1 VEQERV
7 TITADAAASIVPPAR
22 ADTVAET
29 SPYLNRELSW
39 LAFNR
44 RVLEEAL
51 DERVPLLERVKFLA
65 IVGTNLDE
73 FFMIRVAGI
82 KQQVAA
88 GVATRSPDGMTPA
101 EQLIA
106 IRQVVES
113 DIATQRSC
121 WLLDLQPKLC
131 AQGVSVLDY
140 DELNDEQRA
149 FCTAYFEREVFPVL
163 TPLAFD
169 PSHPFPQ
176 ISNLSLNLAVV
187 INDPEEGEL
196 FARVKVPAVLPRL
209 IELTVSQLDAPA
221 AIFAERRHCFVWLDQ
236 VIAANMAA
244 LFPGMEVVEAY
255 DFRVTRNADM
265 DIVEEEA
272 ADLLRTIEQGV
283 RARRFG
289 AVVRLTAQR
298 DMPQRIRELLLAQ
311 LKLTPTDLYAV
322 DGPLGLADL
331 MALMR
336 IDRPDLKDPPF
347 YPALPASLRPARSST
362 DIFAAIR
369 GHDILLH
376 HPYDSFQPL
385 VELIAAA
392 AEDPTVLAIK
402 QTLYRVGSNSP
413 IVKALMRAREQDKQV
428 TVLVELKAR
437 FDEENNITWARALE
451 RAGVH
456 VVYGLVGLKTH
467 TKIALVVRRESDG
480 LRRYVHLG
488 TGNYNAT
495 TARLYTDLG
504 LLTCNEAIGAD
515 ASDLFNFLT
524 GYSRQTGYRKLL
536 VAPHSLRKRLTALI
550 EREIAHARS
559 GGGGQLIFKTNAVV
573 DPTIIDLLYRAAQAG
588 IQIDLIARGIC
599 CLRPGV
605 PGLSETIIVRSV
617 IGRFLEH
624 SRIYYFANGGAPEV
638 YLGSA
643 DLMQRN
649 LDRRVETLFPIED
662 LAMVTHIHDQLLMVY
677 VSDNTR
683 ARILQPDGSYRRAHL
698 KDGAMPIDSQAVFI
712 TGQSMLPN
720 AIPRYTRIATQ
731 P

>member
-1 VEQERV
+1 VEQAM
-7 TITADAAASIVPPAR
+7 ITADEAGGGTPTAL
-22 ADTVAET
+22 ADTVTET

-88 GVATRSPDGMTPA
+88 GVATRSPNGMTPA

-106 IRQVVES
+106 IRQVVER
-113 DIATQRSC
+113 DITTQRRC
-121 WLLDLQPKLC
+121 WLDELQPRLR
-131 AQGVSVLDY
+131 AQGVAVLDY
-140 DELNDEQRA
+140 NELNEQQRA

-169 PSHPFPQ
+169 PHHPFPQ
-176 ISNLSLNLAVV
+176 ISNLSINLAVV
-187 INDPEEGEL
+187 IHDVEEGEL

-209 IELTVSQLDAPA
+209 IELAGEWCDAPS
-221 AIFAERRHCFVWLDQ
+221 AIPVQRLHCFIWLDQ
-236 VIAANMAA
+236 VIAANVAA
-244 LFPGMEVVEAY
+244 LFPGMEVVEVY
-255 DFRVTRNADM
+255 DFRVTRNADVE
-265 DIVEEEA
+265 IAEEEA

-283 RARRFG
+283 RQRRFG
-289 AVVRLTAQR
+289 AVVRLTVQR
-298 DMPQRIRELLLAQ
+298 DMPQRIRDLLLAN
-311 LKLTPTDLYAV
+311 LKLTPADLYTV

-347 YPALPASLRPARSST
+347 YPALPASLHHARSSA

-369 GHDILLH
+369 GQDILLH
-376 HPYDSFQPL
+376 HPFDSFQPL
-385 VELIAAA
+385 VELIEAA
-392 AEDPTVLAIK
+392 AEDRDVLAIK

-413 IVKALMRAREQDKQV
+413 IVKALMHAREQDKQV

-451 RAGVH
+451 GAGVH
-456 VVYGLVGLKTH
+456 VVYGLIGLKTH
-467 TKIALVVRRESDG
+467 TKIALVVRREADG

-495 TARLYTDLG
+495 TARIYTDLG

-524 GYSRQTGYRKLL
+524 GYSRQRDYRKLL
-536 VAPHSLRKRLTALI
+536 VAPLSLRARLTALI
-550 EREIAHARS
+550 EREIAHASS
-559 GGGGQLIFKTNAVV
+559 GRGGQLIFKVNAVV
-573 DPTIIDLLYRAAQAG
+573 DPILIDLLYRAAQAG
-588 IQIDLIARGIC
+588 VHVDLIARGIC

-605 PGLSETIIVRSV
+605 PGLSETIFVRSV
-617 IGRFLEH
+617 VGRFLEH

-649 LDRRVETLFPIED
+649 LDRRVETLFPLED
-662 LAMVTHIHDQLLMVY
+662 PAMVAHVHDQLLMVY
-677 VSDNTR
+677 LSDNTR
-683 ARILQPDGSYRRAHL
+683 ARILQPDGSYRRAQPEN
-698 KDGAMPIDSQAVFI
+698 GATPIDSQAIF
-712 TGQSMLPN
+712 TTEQG
-720 AIPRYTRIATQ
+720 APRSPRSLAAGAT
-731 P
+731 